1 MPSQLSE
8 KTPKLLARLQMSF
21 ERFSSGGVMN
31 QSQFGAFCLEMGMA
45 NPEMARRI
53 FAAMDGAQ
61 DDGPLHPSAMGT
73 DSRLPPLGLR
83 WLVHRG

>member
-21 ERFSSGGVMN
+21 ERFSSGGFMN

-61 DDGPLHPSAMGT
+61 DDGPLHPSALQ
-73 DSRLPPLGLR
+73 LP
-83 WLVHRG
+83 